1 MAHPSK
7 LQRARAT
14 AALGAATRYGAG
26 RGPSG
31 SGPGAALGPRGQLPQ
46 QAAGLQKEKPLPAIG
61 GQKDTSL
68 PSRLY
73 CTLSPVSSSGERNW
87 THAACLSGAQR
98 PQGFQET
105 WLGLSCLT
113 SVQFSGSSGPQQ
125 PHLENG
131 TMLAVS
137 APRAGASAK
146 CKGHCPGQ
154 LRRIPTA
161 GICWLSPL

>member
-14 AALGAATRYGAG
+14 AALGAATRYGVG

-31 SGPGAALGPRGQLPQ
+31 SGPGAALGPQGQLPQ

-61 GQKDTSL
+61 GQKDTPFTPLLHPLSCVLIWRMELDTRSL
-68 PSRLY
+68 SQWG
-73 CTLSPVSSSGERNW
+73 TE
-87 THAACLSGAQR
+87 A
-98 PQGFQET
+98 QGFQET

-131 TMLAVS
+131 TMLAVL
-137 APRAGASAK
+137 AP
-146 CKGHCPGQ
+146 
-154 LRRIPTA
+154 
-161 GICWLSPL
+161 